1 LIIEDLL
8 LMPHTY
14 LGHKEKRC
22 LSDRFVLNLTCGRGL
37 IVKKVILFVIDSL
50 HPVVL
55 EKVLAEGKT
64 PAFRFLAKQGT
75 YIERVVS
82 SFPTM
87 TPVATSSM
95 ITGTWSDRHAVPGFI
110 WYNEEIRK
118 IVDYGATWQS
128 VLRIGPEKVLRNQ
141 LIRLNEEHLNS
152 ETPTLYEML
161 ESGGYSTGCVN
172 FFMHRAAHLYRVKLP
187 FLIALATR
195 FGLKQE
201 KVSGPS
207 QLILGQLIQPFL
219 SGRLNTYPRGVFQR
233 FGFNDAFSAKIAAQL
248 VREGKQPDFM
258 VVYFPDND
266 KYSHKYGPL
275 CTGSSLEQVD
285 RHVAAVLDEFD
296 SWEKALEENMIIVTG
311 DHSQTAVGFG
321 NEYLIDLDRA
331 LKSFKRLKAT
341 EEASEDN
348 NKEIAICPNERMAFI
363 YLLQRETKILPDVV
377 SVLVK
382 DSRNAQIAWKVSEN
396 RYCVLQGG
404 TEKQLFFSRLGPYQ
418 DVYGQSWSWEG
429 DLSVVDVYVSG
440 DQKIEFGKFPDA
452 FTRLISALEVRHES
466 RVVLSAASGYEYLAL
481 GAPIHPGG
489 GSHGSLE
496 AEDSTVP
503 MIISEMSVRL
513 EQARIIDLF
522 PMILRHFGLS

>member
-1 LIIEDLL
+1 
-8 LMPHTY
+8 M
-14 LGHKEKRC
+14 
-22 LSDRFVLNLTCGRGL
+22 
-37 IVKKVILFVIDSL
+37 KKVILFVIDSL

-55 EKVLAEGKT
+55 ERVLAEGKA
-64 PAFRFLAKQGT
+64 PALHFLTKQGT
-75 YIERVVS
+75 YIERVIS

-95 ITGTWSDRHAVPGFI
+95 ITGTWSERHAIPGFI

-141 LIRLNEEHLNS
+141 LIRLNEEHLNP
-152 ETPTLYEML
+152 ETPTLFETL
-161 ESGGYSTGCVN
+161 EAGGYSTGCVN
-172 FFMHRAAHLYRVKLP
+172 FFMHRGAHPYRVRLP

-195 FGLKQE
+195 FGLKQV

-207 QLILGQLIQPFL
+207 QLILGQLIHPL
-219 SGRLNTYPRGVFQR
+219 LLGRLNTYPRGVFQR

-248 VREGKQPDFM
+248 VRERKQPDFL

-285 RHVAAVLDEFD
+285 RQVAVVLDEFG
-296 SWEKALEENMIIVTG
+296 SWEKALEKNVIIVTG
-311 DHSQTAVGFG
+311 DHSQTAVGLG
-321 NEYLIDLDRA
+321 NEYLIDLDRV

-341 EEASEDN
+341 EEASVAN

-363 YLLQRETKILPDVV
+363 YLLQRENEILPNVV
-377 SVLVK
+377 SVLVR

-396 RYCVLQGG
+396 KYCVLQGG
-404 TEKQLFFSRLGPYQ
+404 TEKQLIFSRAGSYQ

-429 DLSVVDVYVSG
+429 DLSVVDVCVSD

-452 FTRLISALEVRHES
+452 FTRLSSALEVRSES
-466 RVVLSAASGYEYLAL
+466 RVVLSAASGYEYLAA

-503 MIISEMSVRL
+503 MIISGMPIRL
-513 EQARIIDLF
+513 DHARIIDLF
-522 PMILRHFGLS
+522 PMIRGHFGLS